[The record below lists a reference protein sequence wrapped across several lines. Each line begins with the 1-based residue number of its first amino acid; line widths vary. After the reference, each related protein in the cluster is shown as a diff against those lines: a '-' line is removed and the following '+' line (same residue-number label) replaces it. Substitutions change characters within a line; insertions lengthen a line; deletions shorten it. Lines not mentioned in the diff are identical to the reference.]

1 MYVKSNG
8 IEQAGYFIYRAGE
21 LFYFGF
27 YGAASDNGLQT
38 LIKIHTFSNFFEM
51 YVFFCD
57 MCCRQDGNANE

>member
-27 YGAASDNGLQT
+27 YGAAPDNGLQT

-51 YVFFCD
+51 YVFFL
-57 MCCRQDGNANE
+57 